1 MPQNTH
7 REMMEQGIW
16 EILSKDL
23 SQKLTEFGWKLGLGF
38 SVQFWQFLLLWGFFF
53 LLFSFVAL
61 HKLFCSKLTW
71 VVLLHEYS
79 YGIILLWTVVITL
92 DSSCLNTIWILWRNS
107 MSFVYLPHHCRI
119 LRSVLPIQS
128 THEVTLVVSLF
139 SLEQLYLS
147 YEGVKLIFT

>member
-1 MPQNTH
+1 MTVFGTANTCWLWQTVINGKNC
-7 REMMEQGIW
+7 MQPLYIF
-16 EILSKDL
+16 LSESPSIHGK
-23 SQKLTEFGWKLGLGF
+23 SP
-38 SVQFWQFLLLWGFFF
+38 VYMVFF